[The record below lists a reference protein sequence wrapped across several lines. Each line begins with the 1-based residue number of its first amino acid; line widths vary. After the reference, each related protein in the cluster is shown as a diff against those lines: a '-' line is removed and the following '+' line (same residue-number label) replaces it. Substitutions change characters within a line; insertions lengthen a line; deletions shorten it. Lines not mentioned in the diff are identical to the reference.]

1 MVGVDNLMLS
11 GMVMPS
17 KAFEGLRST
26 VEGHEVRKDS
36 LGEQAKE
43 KAAKSFES
51 VFICKLL
58 EEMNSTIGQ
67 WGFEED
73 AAAEQTKGIFSLC
86 LSDYLAEK
94 GALGLWKDVYKTLG
108 EGGQSK
114 MKLDE
119 QI

>member
-1 MVGVDNLMLS
+1 MVGMNKLMLS
-11 GMVMPS
+11 ELSLPS
-17 KAFEGLRST
+17 KAFDGLRST
-26 VEGHEVRKDS
+26 VGVTE
-36 LGEQAKE
+36 EQEKE
-43 KAAKSFES
+43 KAAKGFES

-58 EEMNSTIGQ
+58 EEMNNTIGQ

-73 AAAEQTKGIFSLC
+73 AAAKQIKGIFSLC

-108 EGGQSK
+108 DGGQSK

>member
-1 MVGVDNLMLS
+1 MVGMDKLMLS
-11 GMVMPS
+11 GLVMPS
-17 KAFEGLRST
+17 KAFDGLRST
-26 VEGHEVRKDS
+26 VEGHKVREGS
-36 LGEQAKE
+36 LGEQAKK
-43 KAAKSFES
+43 KAAKGFES

-73 AAAEQTKGIFSLC
+73 AATEQTRGIFSLC
-86 LSDYLAEK
+86 LADYLAEK
-94 GALGLWKDVYKTLG
+94 GSLGLWKDIYKTIGGG
-108 EGGQSK
+108 EQSK